1 VLYSLSA
8 YLTKKKRARPD
19 ADAPWPTVGAADGT
33 SEYLVSPSATGRPRV
48 TYILTLLPVTWLP
61 TALGEYTSST

>member
-1 VLYSLSA
+1 
-8 YLTKKKRARPD
+8 
-19 ADAPWPTVGAADGT
+19 
-33 SEYLVSPSATGRPRV
+33 V